1 MQMQKHA
8 DPAGKGAKNPIDPVL
23 QEGQNRGPSPGLV
36 GPGGKHGVTGR

>member
-23 QEGQNRGPSPGLV
+23 QEGQNRGPSPGFV
-36 GPGGKHGVTGR
+36 GPSGKHSVTGR

>member
-8 DPAGKGAKNPIDPVL
+8 DPAHKDAKNPIDRVL
-23 QEGQNRGPSPGLV
+23 REGQNRGPSPGFV